1 VLRRHK
7 SLGFND
13 ELVVMGHKVWLV
25 GDGELLPVASV
36 DHELSPVGAL
46 KVGTWENEA
55 VHERV
60 RFRLIVEYQTSGSE
74 FLVAV
79 ELQTT
84 LELDSIVEVLV
95 CIYLSFFGHL

>member
-1 VLRRHK
+1 
-7 SLGFND
+7 
-13 ELVVMGHKVWLV
+13 VVIGHKVWLV
-25 GDGELLPVASV
+25 GDGELLSVASV
-36 DHELSPVGAL
+36 DHEFSSVGTL

-60 RFRLIVEYQTSGSE
+60 RFGLIVEYQTSGFE

-84 LELDSIVEVLV
+84 LELDSIVEVLL
-95 CIYLSFFGHL
+95 CIYLGFFGHL